1 MAQEPIDPKDVAS
14 GTAVG
19 AGSRYGVARSK
30 RRRRGEAA
38 GVGAGTALPPSKRSG
53 AGSVWVTAV
62 AVVIVLAGM
71 LFVMLRV
78 AQ

>member
-1 MAQEPIDPKDVAS
+1 MAQEPIDPKDVAA

-19 AGSRYGVARSK
+19 AGSRYGVARFK

-38 GVGAGTALPPSKRSG
+38 GVGAGTALPPSKRSD
-53 AGSVWVTAV
+53 ARSLWVTAV

-71 LFVMLRV
+71 LFVMLRF